1 MKSRAK
7 ERWTTVLWG
16 ALTWFLFAGVLESL
30 PKLLLFN
37 PNTALGQKVL
47 GSTVL
52 FVVCGALLAAIFEET
67 GRLIIFKT
75 VLRERTHRET
85 GLFHGIGHGGCE
97 AALILVSLAAAAVPL
112 VGWLPAIGERCFAVL
127 LHIALSITVFYGVK
141 HHKIGFYFL
150 AMLWHFL
157 FDVPAALYQAG
168 KLALAPTE
176 VVFATFSVL
185 VFGWAFFFLYKKDE
199 ENSEE

>member
-1 MKSRAK
+1 MESRGK
-7 ERWTTVLWG
+7 ERFITVLWG
-16 ALTWFLFAGVLESL
+16 ALTWFLFAGVLESV
-30 PKLLLFN
+30 PKLILFTEYT
-37 PNTALGQKVL
+37 PVGRKVL
-47 GSTVL
+47 ETPVL
-52 FVVCGALLAAIFEET
+52 FVVLGALLAAVFEET

-75 VLRERTHRET
+75 VLKDRTHRET

-112 VGWLPAIGERCFAVL
+112 VGWLPAIGERCMAML

-157 FDVPAALYQAG
+157 FDIPAALYQAG

-176 VVFATFSVL
+176 VVIATFAVL
-185 VFGWAFFFLYKKDE
+185 VFGWAFFFLYKKDDVEPE
-199 ENSEE
+199 E